1 MHNIVVTEASGSEAV
16 PYGSN
21 VSNVTVPV
29 CANTILLITWHKT
42 LNACCQE
49 NIVLCLLLVFYRHTQ
64 SYRPHDFFR
73 HFNKYIP
80 TYICYLKKLRQPS
93 TPKLSNPT
101 IPNICKS
108 VIRKLTECACMHG
121 NSTTACSM
129 GTQHDTTCGNDIHQL
144 YTSSNLHLPRTLH
157 FTLDLHYNSGL
168 QCFDTVR
175 WASGRAPG
183 M

>member
-1 MHNIVVTEASGSEAV
+1 
-16 PYGSN
+16 
-21 VSNVTVPV
+21 
-29 CANTILLITWHKT
+29 
-42 LNACCQE
+42 
-49 NIVLCLLLVFYRHTQ
+49 
-64 SYRPHDFFR
+64 
-73 HFNKYIP
+73 
-80 TYICYLKKLRQPS
+80 
-93 TPKLSNPT
+93 
-101 IPNICKS
+101 
-108 VIRKLTECACMHG
+108 MHG